1 MLIVKERKIISWW
14 IKVLEEELKNEIRGV
29 S

>member
-14 IKVLEEELKNEIRGV
+14 IKVLEKELKNEIRGV